1 MRNTYMEVL
10 QMRKEAGVL
19 GTAGK
24 KIAPNLAKELETI
37 ARLFGATGRG
47 VLKKQYAKPLLR
59 AAGKDA
65 VRPGAKLLK
74 FLWEAGPRKWYYPM
88 DPTEGRRVIKPL
100 RIALTGGAGA
110 GGLYAWL
117 KPEKAKEKLNDAATA
132 VGNGMKDL
140 GNKALDALNAPDQ
153 YQIAGTDFS
162 WGRLGNTLNPVSGI
176 TGGVDWVPKGYV
188 DFVSKFFPKDKQNA
202 AGVVAHGTFKA
213 GAVGLLAAGLVGG
226 YRAAKHLKDI
236 GSIDKADRPGKDMA
250 SQLSTTF
257 EGNLSGEEEQKK
269 AASVKTAEETAI
281 MSPGTLSAQNLTAT
295 ALPLGVLLLS
305 AGLTYK
311 GVDSAFDKLR
321 NKRLDSAIA
330 EKDQAVK
337 KLITARAQL
346 AKGEANMEAANA
358 ATANLDDSDVYTK
371 AASQEKKAEVPIVRD
386 AVQLFGATT
395 AAVILAS
402 AIGSYAYTAA
412 SDENNLKYKAY
423 KKALKEYAKAKSGI
437 TPITVAPKDAPEYF
451 AAIDNAGKKQAPTA
465 RELPSYDADSLNRP
479 ISISI

>member
-1 MRNTYMEVL
+1 MRNTYIEVL
-10 QMRKEAGVL
+10 QIRKEAGVL
-19 GTAGK
+19 GNAGK
-24 KIAPNLAKELETI
+24 KIAPELAKQLALIEK
-37 ARLFGATGRG
+37 LFGATGRG
-47 VLKKQYAKPLLR
+47 VLKRQYAKPLLR

-65 VRPGAKLLK
+65 MRPGANLLK
-74 FLWEAGPRKWYYPM
+74 WLWQVGPRKWYYPF

-100 RIALTGGAGA
+100 RIGLTGLAGT

-117 KPEKAKEKLNDAATA
+117 RPDKAKEKLSNAATA
-132 VGNGMKDL
+132 VGNELKDL
-140 GNKALDALNAPDQ
+140 GNKAVEALNAPDQ
-153 YQIAGTDFS
+153 YQLAGTDFS
-162 WGRLGNTLNPVSGI
+162 WGRLGNTLNPISGI

-188 DFVSKFFPKDKQNA
+188 DFVSKYFPADKQNA
-202 AGVVAHGTFKA
+202 AGVVAHSTFKA

-236 GSIDKADRPGKDMA
+236 GSIDKADRPGKNMA

-269 AASVKTAEETAI
+269 AASVKTAEDQAI

-321 NKRLDSAIA
+321 NKRLDAAIA
-330 EKDQAVK
+330 EKDKAVK

-346 AKGEANMEAANA
+346 AKGEANMDAANA
-358 ATANLDDSDVYTK
+358 ATADLKDSDVYTK
-371 AASQEKKAEVPIVRD
+371 AASQDKQAEVPLVRD

-451 AAIDNAGKKQAPTA
+451 AAIDNAGTKKAPTA
-465 RELPSYDADSLNRP
+465 RQLPSYDADSLNRP